1 MIVGLAGHIDHGK
14 TTLVRA
20 LTGVDGDRLKEEK
33 ARGITID
40 LGFAYM
46 SMAAGPPI
54 GFIDVPGHERFVHT
68 MLAGAAGIDYA
79 ILTIAADDGVK
90 PQTLE
95 HLAILDLLSVDRGA
109 VVLTKADLASHERV
123 AEVEREARA
132 IIRGTTLANARVL
145 TLSAMTGQGVDA
157 LRIHLEAASS
167 VASDRSQGTR
177 FRLAVDRVF
186 TLRGVGL
193 VATGTVYSGLVRVG
207 DRIQISPSGLKA
219 RIRSLHAQNRA
230 AETARPGDRC
240 ALNLTGPGVG
250 KEAIR
255 RGDMALDPDLHA
267 PTDRI
272 DAILRLLPSEKKSI
286 RQWFPVR
293 LHHGASEL
301 SARIV
306 LLGDRPVG
314 PGEGAHVQL
323 VLDRSIAAAA
333 MDRYVIRDASAQRT
347 LGGGVFL
354 DLRAPARKRRTAER
368 QAQRASLAIRD
379 PAASFTALL
388 DAPPFAADLGAFARD
403 RALTAERTDELA
415 STLSLVVLETADSRM
430 AFARAKWSEF
440 TSTAFDRIAAY
451 HRENPDLQGIGREE
465 LRMALRP
472 RLPKPAFDA
481 ALQKLARVNEL
492 ALEGAF
498 VRLPSHE
505 VRLTAE
511 DMRAWETVAPLL
523 GGTERFRPPRVRD
536 IAAATGRPEADVR
549 RILKRV
555 GRMGWADEVA
565 HDHFFLRSTVREMVG
580 IAADLTAGS
589 KHAGFSAA
597 EFRDRTAS
605 GRKVAIQILEFFD
618 RRGATLRKGD
628 LRRINPARLNLF
640 GLLAEAHGGAHGGES
655 SPVGRPDF
663 KSVWGSEPVSGGFD
677 SHSLPPASKPAG
689 STPPR

>member
-1 MIVGLAGHIDHGK
+1 MPTPVIGRIEKDRLVLDFRCLTDEQAFLSNLAHLRNDAAASSKPRPSREFAGRAAVIVGLAGHIDHGK
-14 TTLVRA
+14 TALVRA

-95 HLAILDLLSVDRGA
+95 HLAILDLLGVDRGV
-109 VVLTKADLASHERV
+109 VVLTKADLASHERLG
-123 AEVEREARA
+123 EVDREARA

-145 TLSAMTGQGVDA
+145 AVSAMTEQGVDA
-157 LRIHLEAASS
+157 LRAHLEAASS

-186 TLRGVGL
+186 TLPGVGL

-207 DRIQISPSGLKA
+207 DRVQISPSGLKA

-230 AETARPGDRC
+230 AETARAGDRC

-255 RGDMALDPDLHA
+255 RGDMVLDPGLHA

-272 DAILRLLPSEKKSI
+272 DAILRLLPSEKKPI

-306 LLGDRPVG
+306 LLGDRPVA
-314 PGEGAHVQL
+314 PGDGAHVQL
-323 VLDRSIAAAA
+323 VLDRPIAAAA

-354 DLRAPARKRRTAER
+354 DLRPPARKRRTAER

-388 DAPPFAADLGAFARD
+388 DAPPFAADLAAFARD

-415 STLSLVVLETADSRM
+415 STLNLVVLETADSRM
-430 AFARAKWSEF
+430 ALARRQWSEF
-440 TSTAFDRIAAY
+440 TSTAVDRIAAY
-451 HRENPDLQGIGREE
+451 HTENPDLQGMGREE

-511 DMRAWETVAPLL
+511 DMARL
-523 GGTERFRPPRVRD
+523 GDRR
-536 IAAATGRPEADVR
+536 AAARGNGAVPAAAGARHCGGDRSPGGGCSADSETCWPYGVGGRGRARPFLPALDCARDGRDCR
-549 RILKRV
+549 R
-555 GRMGWADEVA
+555 
-565 HDHFFLRSTVREMVG
+565 S
-580 IAADLTAGS
+580 
-589 KHAGFSAA
+589 
-597 EFRDRTAS
+597 
-605 GRKVAIQILEFFD
+605 D
-618 RRGATLRKGD
+618 RRGRTCRF
-628 LRRINPARLNLF
+628 LRRRVPRSDGERAQSRDPDSRILRSSWRDPAQ
-640 GLLAEAHGGAHGGES
+640 G
-655 SPVGRPDF
+655 
-663 KSVWGSEPVSGGFD
+663 
-677 SHSLPPASKPAG
+677 
-689 STPPR
+689 